1 MNPFKTIIQFLFAT
15 VLVIFQQGLGFVFG
29 LLAYDY
35 AGLFWGIVVWLLFIP
50 MLYLNYW
57 TYRYVFKHGIILFMT
72 ANADTS
78 EIDIH
83 PEDNPYR
90 KRD

>member
-1 MNPFKTIIQFLFAT
+1 MNPFKKIIQFLYAT
-15 VLVIFQQGLGFVFG
+15 ILVIFQQGLVVLLG

-35 AGLFWGIVVWLLFIP
+35 LGMVWGIIIWLLFIP

-57 TYRYVFKHGIILFMT
+57 TYRYVFKHGVILFMT

-78 EIDIH
+78 EIDVP
-83 PEDNPYR
+83 PENNPYR
-90 KRD
+90 KSD

>member
-1 MNPFKTIIQFLFAT
+1 MNPFKKIIQFIYAT
-15 VLVIFQQGLGFVFG
+15 ILVVFQQGLVVLLG

-35 AGLFWGIVVWLLFIP
+35 FGMVWGIIIWLLSIP

-78 EIDIH
+78 EIDV
-83 PEDNPYR
+83 PRENNPYR